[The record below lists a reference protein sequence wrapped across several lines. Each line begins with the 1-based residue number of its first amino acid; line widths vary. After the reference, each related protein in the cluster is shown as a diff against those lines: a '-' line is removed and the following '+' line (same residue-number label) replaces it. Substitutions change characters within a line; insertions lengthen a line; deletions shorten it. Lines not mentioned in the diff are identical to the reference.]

1 MQLQDVEDVLQMQ
14 LQDVEDVP
22 SLISEALWC
31 DGEAQHTDQTVLK
44 LCAVKLVDFRKI
56 QGLNAKIISEE
67 HLLTGVP
74 DKSSMF
80 DADQETLQ
88 AQLKMSSVR
97 LVDYRKAN
105 AETEPQDEA
114 HDHEYSSSDFIS
126 SSKSSQ
132 FDGDQ
137 QTLHAQLKIGLVKL
151 VDCGKIQSR
160 KATAEGEPED
170 GAYDHEY
177 KNEYISSI
185 PDKSSRSDG
194 DQKTLEDQLK
204 MSLVKLVDCGKI
216 QSRKARAE
224 GEPEDGAYDHEYKHS
239 DFISSSKSSM
249 FNGDQQTLQA
259 QLKMSSVRLVDCRK
273 IRNRKATAESE
284 PEDETYDYESKNNDC
299 IPSSKTSRFDGDQ
312 QTLEAQLKM
321 CLVKLVDCGKIQSRK
336 ATAEGEPEDGVYD
349 HESSYSNF
357 VSPSES
363 SQSSSDQED
372 GNTSQEQMIKRK
384 SPRKVKFV
392 KNSYALHLSG
402 KHIALC
408 KGQRVYR
415 SSKRSSSSLNF
426 GRHQNVHRE
435 EKPYHCTQCG
445 KEFLQRSQ
453 LRRHQRVH
461 ACEKPYQCT

>member
-1 MQLQDVEDVLQMQ
+1 MLLQMQLQDVEDVLQMQ
-14 LQDVEDVP
+14 LQDVADVP

-44 LCAVKLVDFRKI
+44 LCTVKLVDFRKI
-56 QGLNAKIISEE
+56 QGLNSKITSGE
-67 HLLTGVP
+67 HLTGVP

-97 LVDYRKAN
+97 LVDYRKAK
-105 AETEPQDEA
+105 AEGQPQDEA
-114 HDHEYSSSDFIS
+114 YDHEYNSSEFIS
-126 SSKSSQ
+126 SNKSSR

-137 QTLHAQLKIGLVKL
+137 QTLHARLKIGLVKL
-151 VDCGKIQSR
+151 VDCGKIESR
-160 KATAEGEPED
+160 KARAEGEPED

-177 KNEYISSI
+177 NSDFISSI
-185 PDKSSRSDG
+185 PDKSSRFDG
-194 DQKTLEDQLK
+194 DQKTLHAQLK
-204 MSLVKLVDCGKI
+204 MSLVKLVDCGKM

-224 GEPEDGAYDHEYKHS
+224 GEPEDGAYDHEYKNS
-239 DFISSSKSSM
+239 DVTSSSKSSM
-249 FNGDQQTLQA
+249 FDGDHQTLQA

-284 PEDETYDYESKNNDC
+284 PEDYESKNNDR

-312 QTLEAQLKM
+312 QTLEAQLKV
-321 CLVKLVDCGKIQSRK
+321 CLVKLVDCGKMQSRK

-363 SQSSSDQED
+363 SQSSSEDQED
-372 GNTSQEQMIKRK
+372 GNTSQERMIKRK

-392 KNSYALHLSG
+392 KNSYAVHLSR

-415 SSKRSSSSLNF
+415 CSKRSSSSLDF
-426 GRHQNVHRE
+426 GRHQNVHAE
-435 EKPYHCTQCG
+435 EKPYRCTQCG
-445 KEFLQRSQ
+445 KEFSQRSQ

-461 ACEKPYQCT
+461 ACETPYQCT

>member
-1 MQLQDVEDVLQMQ
+1 MQLQDVEDVLHMQ

-56 QGLNAKIISEE
+56 QRLNSKIISEE
-67 HLLTGVP
+67 HLLTG
-74 DKSSMF
+74 DKSSML

-105 AETEPQDEA
+105 AEAEPQDEA
-114 HDHEYSSSDFIS
+114 YDHEYNSSDFIS
-126 SSKSSQ
+126 SSKSSR

-170 GAYDHEY
+170 RAYDHEY
-177 KNEYISSI
+177 KNSGFISSI
-185 PDKSSRSDG
+185 PDQSSRSTG
-194 DQKTLEDQLK
+194 DPKTLKDQLK

-216 QSRKARAE
+216 QSRKAIAE

-249 FNGDQQTLQA
+249 SDGDHQTLQA

-312 QTLEAQLKM
+312 QTLEAQLKV
-321 CLVKLVDCGKIQSRK
+321 CLVRLVDCGKIQSKK

-357 VSPSES
+357 VSRSES

-426 GRHQNVHRE
+426 GRHQRRE

-445 KEFLQRSQ
+445 KEFSQRSQ